1 MIKLKVEKVSKFK
14 VLIERKSLQELIRK
28 VTKLEKVEVTETQL
42 DLPLVGIMTLAEKN
56 KAFRFLYDKR
66 EDVYT
71 ISDVKVKYR

>member
-14 VLIERKSLQELIRK
+14 VLIERKSLRELIRK

-42 DLPLVGIMTLAEKN
+42 DLLLVGIMTLAEKN